1 MVKLTRA
8 VSFAVAVR
16 SGGLMRSSSL
26 RSSFLSL
33 GLLAILAVNLLLLAC
48 SSNAIPADAAV
59 ASKPAAEAATQ
70 PQTPVA
76 DYIASGPIVVE
87 NQIELAAQRD
97 GVVAEVFV
105 EAGASVKK
113 GQLLARLDDRQLT
126 ADKDAAAA
134 KARSTDADLKNWE
147 ASAKVALA
155 QRDRAEQLW
164 TANVIAK
171 SEEEKAKYQ
180 YDATEFEVQRQ
191 REDLKYAQETLRS
204 LELELEKT
212 RITAPFDGVVAR
224 RYLRL
229 GQQVAKNDHLFWIS
243 AVAPLRVKFSLP
255 ESYLGH
261 VRRGTELVVTTSASP
276 GEQHAAR
283 VLLVAPVVDPASDT
297 IDITAELEGPSPS
310 LRPGMTA
317 NIRLRNPQ

>member
-1 MVKLTRA
+1 MR
-8 VSFAVAVR
+8 SFT
-16 SGGLMRSSSL
+16 LRSSSC
-26 RSSFLSL
+26 SL
-33 GLLAILAVNLLLLAC
+33 ALLTVLALTVSLLGC
-48 SSNAIPADAAV
+48 SSNETSANAAATVV
-59 ASKPAAEAATQ
+59 AKPASETSAQ
-70 PQTPVA
+70 PQPA

-97 GVVAEVFV
+97 GVVAEVLV
-105 EAGASVKK
+105 ETGASVKK

-134 KARSTDADLKNWE
+134 KARSTEADLKNWE
-147 ASAKVALA
+147 ASAKVAQA

-164 TANVIAK
+164 SAQVIAK
-171 SEEEKAKYQ
+171 SEEEKARYQ
-180 YDATEFEVQRQ
+180 YDATEFEVERQ
-191 REDLKYAQETLRS
+191 REDLKFAQETLRS

-229 GQQVAKNDHLFWIS
+229 GQEIAKNDHLFWIS
-243 AVAPLRVKFSLP
+243 AIAPLRVKFALP
-255 ESYLGH
+255 EAYLGR
-261 VRRGTELVVTTSASP
+261 VRKGTELIVTTSATA
-276 GEQHAAR
+276 GDLHAAKV
-283 VLLVAPVVDPASDT
+283 VLVGPVVDPASDT
-297 IDITAELEGPSPS
+297 IDITAELEGPSPT